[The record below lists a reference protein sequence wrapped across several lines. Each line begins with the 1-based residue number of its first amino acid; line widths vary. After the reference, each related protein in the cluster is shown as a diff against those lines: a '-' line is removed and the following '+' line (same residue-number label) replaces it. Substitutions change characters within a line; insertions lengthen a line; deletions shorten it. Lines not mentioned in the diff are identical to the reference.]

1 MKHPKQKIMKQTQKK
16 GAPFKYTEPTVQ
28 LGSIRVP
35 TSKRVEIRQLVYNY
49 LEQFK
54 K

>member
-1 MKHPKQKIMKQTQKK
+1 MKQTQKK

-35 TSKRVEIRQLVYNY
+35 ESKRIEIRQLVYNY

>member
-1 MKHPKQKIMKQTQKK
+1 MKQTQKK

-28 LGSIRVP
+28 LGGIRVP
-35 TSKRVEIRQLVYNY
+35 ASKKIEIRQLVYAY
-49 LEQFK
+49 LKQLK

>member
-1 MKHPKQKIMKQTQKK
+1 MKQTQKA
-16 GAPFKYTEPTVQ
+16 GAPLKYNEPTVQ

-35 TSKRVEIRQLVYNY
+35 ATKKVEIRQLVYDY